1 MVEMMKHKIKGF
13 EIKLGGGIV
22 FFYLFWA
29 LGWFFYSHFIKGSLT
44 TPYNP
49 LPNLKTE
56 LLAPMS
62 DGFLLGTD
70 IYGRSLVEILS
81 AGLLY
86 SFGVSL
92 LVSFFAGMIG
102 LFIGQLSAGDKY
114 FIKIPS
120 DMLTN
125 LIFVFPSILIAILF
139 MSVVGQSFWGLV
151 FVLSFTGWPA
161 YAKIIRTEVLRIKN
175 LSYVECSRASG
186 ISHWGLFFRII
197 IPAVLPVLLV
207 HLFLGMSG
215 VIISEASLGFLGLG
229 GSEFSFGA
237 GLSSAKS
244 VLLEAPHI
252 TIFFSLSLAGLIMG
266 LNLLGDGLRDYM
278 DPKNN
283 ERISK

>member
-1 MVEMMKHKIKGF
+1 MDFKKKPKGL

-22 FFYLFWA
+22 LFYLSWA
-29 LGWFFYSHFIKGSLT
+29 LGWIIYSYLFKGAPAA
-44 TPYNP
+44 PYKP

-56 LLAPMS
+56 LLAPLS
-62 DGFLLGTD
+62 DGFFLGTD
-70 IYGRSLVEILS
+70 IYGRSLMETLS

-92 LVSFFAGMIG
+92 LVSFFSGSIG
-102 LFIGQLSAGDKY
+102 LFIGQLSAGDKD

-139 MSVVGQSFWGLV
+139 MAVIGQSFWGLV

-161 YAKIIRTEVLRIKN
+161 YAKIVRTEILRIRN

-186 ISHWGLFFRII
+186 ITKFGLFFRII

-215 VIISEASLGFLGLG
+215 VIIAEASLGFLGLG
-229 GSEFSFGA
+229 GSEYSFGA

-252 TIFFSLSLAGLIMG
+252 TIFFSISLAGLIMG

-283 ERISK
+283 MGALK